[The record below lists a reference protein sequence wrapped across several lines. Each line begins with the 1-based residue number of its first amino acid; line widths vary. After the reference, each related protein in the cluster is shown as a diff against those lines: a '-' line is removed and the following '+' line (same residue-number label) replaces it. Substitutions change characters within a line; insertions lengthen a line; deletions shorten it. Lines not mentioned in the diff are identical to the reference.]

1 MTLTV
6 YGIFPPAA
14 FQIPLKDPR
23 IFGVMI
29 NILNFLIVKGRPLEA
44 LVPGAARTIPQMH
57 WVCLLNFLQYC
68 GVVAISA
75 NPDGAFDNCTLTLV
89 CIRLSVKSN
98 FVSTFWNKALV
109 CLVGIGDHL
118 TNAYQACLPSF
129 GLSFHL
135 AHLSAFL
142 YFFEPSDM

>member
-1 MTLTV
+1 M
-6 YGIFPPAA
+6 
-14 FQIPLKDPR
+14 
-23 IFGVMI
+23 MI

-57 WVCLLNFLQYC
+57 WVCLLNFLLYC

-118 TNAYQACLPSF
+118 TNVYRACLPFWFVLPFS
-129 GLSFHL
+129 
-135 AHLSAFL
+135 SAFSFL
-142 YFFEPSDM
+142 IFFEPPDM